1 MAMLRLREMEEV
13 LVDQES
19 EPRIIIPEESE
30 SRKPSPPESESRM
43 LIPEESETK
52 KPFPQSLPIQEM
64 EHMEKSAMA
73 MAMATD
79 QLMEGE

>member
-1 MAMLRLREMEEV
+1 MLRLREMEEV

-19 EPRIIIPEESE
+19 EPRIIIPEASE
-30 SRKPSPPESESRM
+30 SRKPAPQEFQSRM
-43 LIPEESETK
+43 IIPEDSETK
-52 KPFPQSLPIQEM
+52 NPFPQSLPIQEM

-73 MAMATD
+73 TD